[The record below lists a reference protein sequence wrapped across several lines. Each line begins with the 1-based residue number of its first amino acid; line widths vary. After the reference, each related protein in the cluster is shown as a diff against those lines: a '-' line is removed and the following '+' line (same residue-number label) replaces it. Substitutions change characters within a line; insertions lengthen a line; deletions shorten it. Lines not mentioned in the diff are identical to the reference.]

1 MRAIEFY
8 TTPSGEVTIKEQGQP
23 ERQLKESDTD
33 FIQSFLEI
41 LEEFY
46 PEAYAALR
54 KYYARYDGNK
64 CYRDFLAVRRFIKCN
79 FGLYDNMIDV
89 DENWNFKFE
98 FVGCPLR
105 GECDGFKK
113 ICEPKFN
120 STLSDSQLRV
130 MELCYYGKKD
140 EEIAETL
147 FISSHTVKNTGRT
160 FSGNSQYTPW
170 RSSCD
175 TRTKRIYLRANN
187 HANRKHL
194 SKHTFFTKDRD
205 RIPCLANHK
214 DASRYPGIYRAKGS
228 APPFREAERG
238 KMGLGR

>member
-1 MRAIEFY
+1 M
-8 TTPSGEVTIKEQGQP
+8 
-23 ERQLKESDTD
+23 
-33 FIQSFLEI
+33 

-79 FGLYDNMIDV
+79 FGLYDNMIDI

-120 STLSDSQLRV
+120 STLIRLS
-130 MELCYYGKKD
+130 
-140 EEIAETL
+140 A
-147 FISSHTVKNTGRT
+147 
-160 FSGNSQYTPW
+160 SGDGALLLWQE
-170 RSSCD
+170 R
-175 TRTKRIYLRANN
+175 R
-187 HANRKHL
+187 
-194 SKHTFFTKDRD
+194 RD
-205 RIPCLANHK
+205 R
-214 DASRYPGIYRAKGS
+214 GS
-228 APPFREAERG
+228 AFHLVPHRKEPSEERVPKTLDTLYGGVYAIRERKESI
-238 KMGLGR
+238 

>member
-8 TTPSGEVTIKEQGQP
+8 TPSGEVTIKEQGQP

-46 PEAYAALR
+46 PEAYAKLR

-140 EEIAETL
+140 EEIAEAL
-147 FISSHTVKNTGRT
+147 FISSHTVKNHRKNV
-160 FSGNSQYTPW
+160 FRKLSIHSMAEFMRY
-170 RSSCD
+170 
-175 TRTKRIYLRANN
+175 ANEKN
-187 HANRKHL
+187 L
-194 SKHTFFTKDRD
+194 F
-205 RIPCLANHK
+205 
-214 DASRYPGIYRAKGS
+214 KG
-228 APPFREAERG
+228 E
-238 KMGLGR
+238 

>member
-1 MRAIEFY
+1 MHAIEFY
-8 TTPSGEVTIKEQGQP
+8 TTPSGEVIIKEQGQP
-23 ERQLKESDTD
+23 GRQLKESDTD
-33 FIQSFLEI
+33 FIQRFLEV

-46 PEAYAALR
+46 PEAYTALR

-79 FGLYDNMIDV
+79 FGLYDNMIDI

-140 EEIAETL
+140 EEIAEAL
-147 FISSHTVKNTGRT
+147 FISSHTVKNHRKNV
-160 FSGNSQYTPW
+160 FRKLSIHSMAEFMRY
-170 RSSCD
+170 
-175 TRTKRIYLRANN
+175 ANEKN
-187 HANRKHL
+187 LFK
-194 SKHTFFTKDRD
+194 S
-205 RIPCLANHK
+205 
-214 DASRYPGIYRAKGS
+214 
-228 APPFREAERG
+228 E
-238 KMGLGR
+238 

>member
-89 DENWNFKFE
+89 DEN
-98 FVGCPLR
+98 
-105 GECDGFKK
+105 
-113 ICEPKFN
+113 
-120 STLSDSQLRV
+120 
-130 MELCYYGKKD
+130 
-140 EEIAETL
+140 
-147 FISSHTVKNTGRT
+147 
-160 FSGNSQYTPW
+160 
-170 RSSCD
+170 
-175 TRTKRIYLRANN
+175 
-187 HANRKHL
+187 
-194 SKHTFFTKDRD
+194 
-205 RIPCLANHK
+205 
-214 DASRYPGIYRAKGS
+214 
-228 APPFREAERG
+228 
-238 KMGLGR
+238 